1 MNFLNVSF
9 KAQNVQL
16 SFNVCKRLLAVI
28 GLVIA
33 TSVSAQ
39 NLPELKVGI
48 DPAFEPYGIKLPD
61 GSLSG
66 FDVDYAN
73 AICAEIKRKCVFV
86 EQAWGGIIPALSAKK
101 FDVIISSMSITE
113 ARKKVVLFTD
123 KYSAAI
129 NRMVA
134 KKGGTI
140 DASAASLVGR
150 KIGVA
155 KGSTQETFAKK
166 VYEKSGATV
175 VSYANAAE
183 SYLDL
188 AAGRV
193 DAVIASALNVKKGLL
208 DKPEGKDFG
217 YVGPTLNDPEIFG
230 VGAGM
235 ALRMEDTQLR
245 DQLNAAIKATRQN
258 GAYKKVNDKYFE
270 FDTYGL

>member
-1 MNFLNVSF
+1 MNFSSSNFSSTSLRTPWRV
-9 KAQNVQL
+9 AQRMIAIV
-16 SFNVCKRLLAVI
+16 
-28 GLVIA
+28 GLVMA
-33 TSVSAQ
+33 TSVGAQ
-39 NLPELKVGI
+39 ELPELKVGI

-61 GSLSG
+61 GTLSG
-66 FDVDYAN
+66 FDVDYAK

-134 KKGGTI
+134 KKGSTI
-140 DASAASLVGR
+140 DASVASLAGK

-208 DKPEGKDFG
+208 DKPEGKDFQ
-217 YVGPTLNDPEIFG
+217 YVGPTLNDQEIFG

-258 GAYKKVNDKYFE
+258 GAYKKVNDKYFD
-270 FDTYGL
+270 FDTYGI